1 MLATSG
7 DVQPI
12 SDTVIG
18 PLDKVESVMAFDT
31 SEPLRGPRRFHEL
44 AAAIVAA
51 EVPES
56 HWLEW
61 KSGLDFSTT
70 AGRFA
75 AARTIIAFANRD
87 PLVAARV
94 CGGEGYLVIG
104 VEAGRVSGVDE
115 IDPAELHEKL
125 RTFVDGP
132 HWEVAFVDVSGVR
145 VAVLTVAAPQPGDR
159 IHSLVK
165 THEGSRSGTV
175 FHRGVGG
182 SAPATHRELAML
194 QDRLLAQA
202 GQPSPAE
209 EFVAAV
215 GGTNPLL
222 VDRLVRESVKAVVAA
237 RSDPVR
243 FPLAF
248 AASGSAEQLGE
259 YLALSQ
265 SYELITAPVLEQLI
279 VGCAWPNPAHDRIW
293 ADTIAAL
300 AQPVPLPHVGAEQG
314 EAGGRPRP
322 LVVAGRDER
331 LEALALLPATMA
343 LYGGTIAA
351 VGGGNYAAVRA
362 LTTDGS
368 VSWSTQRQRKVTVVE
383 KAAPWETFN
392 REEDLALTVRAGQL
406 FDDTAVLEEKLML
419 ISQRRL
425 RKPRFVCS
433 RYLKEALRPYF
444 AGYDPLRYDE
454 LFDETEVLFS
464 LIVADQMLSQHR
476 PYTEPWLGLFV
487 IDAGGVATLED
498 SRYGSVVT
506 QIAAAGE
513 QWRPLRDGL
522 FDGEARRVQV
532 ALDYVT
538 DQVTRLRHQ
547 RV

>member
-1 MLATSG
+1 M
-7 DVQPI
+7 V
-12 SDTVIG
+12 
-18 PLDKVESVMAFDT
+18 FDT
-31 SEPLRGPRRFHEL
+31 SEPLRGPHRLGEL

-61 KSGLDFSTT
+61 KSSLDFSTT

-104 VEAGRVSGVDE
+104 VEAGCASGVDE
-115 IDPAELHEKL
+115 IDPAALHEKL

-132 HWEVAFVDVSGVR
+132 HWEVAFVSVAAVR
-145 VAVLTVAAPQPGDR
+145 VAVFTVAAPQPGDR

-182 SAPATHRELAML
+182 SAPATHRELEML
-194 QDRLLAQA
+194 QDRLLAQS
-202 GQPSPAE
+202 GQPSPVE

-222 VDRLVRESVKAVVAA
+222 VDRLMRESVKAVVAA

-248 AASGSAEQLGE
+248 TASGSAELLGE
-259 YLALSQ
+259 YLTLSQ
-265 SYELITAPVLEQLI
+265 SYELLAAPVLDQLI

-293 ADTIAAL
+293 ADTMTAL
-300 AQPVPLPHVGAEQG
+300 AQPVPLPHLG
-314 EAGGRPRP
+314 EAGGPRP
-322 LVVAGRDER
+322 MVVAGRDDR
-331 LEALALLPATMA
+331 LEALALLPATLA
-343 LYGGTIAA
+343 LYGGTLAA

-362 LTTDGS
+362 LTTDSS
-368 VSWSTQRQRKVTVVE
+368 VSWSSIHRQRKVTVVE

-392 REEDLALTVRAGQL
+392 REEELALTVRAGQL
-406 FDDTAVLEEKLML
+406 FDAAVLEDKLTL

-425 RKPRFVCS
+425 QKPRYVCS

-444 AGYDPLRYDE
+444 VSHDPLRYDE

-464 LIVADQMLSQHR
+464 LIVADQMSQH
-476 PYTEPWLGLFV
+476 PVYTEPWLGLFV
-487 IDAGGVATLED
+487 VDAGEVATLED
-498 SRYGSVVT
+498 SRYGSVVA

-513 QWRPLRDGL
+513 QWPPLRDGL
-522 FDGEARRVQV
+522 FGGQSGRAQTAV
-532 ALDYVT
+532 AYVT
-538 DQVTRLRHQ
+538 EQVTRLRHQ

>member
-1 MLATSG
+1 
-7 DVQPI
+7 
-12 SDTVIG
+12 
-18 PLDKVESVMAFDT
+18 MAFDT
-31 SEPLRGPRRFHEL
+31 SEPLRGPHRLHEL
-44 AAAIVAA
+44 VAAIVAA

-61 KSGLDFSTT
+61 KTSLDFSTT

-87 PLVAARV
+87 PAVAARV

-104 VEAGRVSGVDE
+104 AEAGHASGVDE
-115 IDPAELHEKL
+115 IDPAALHEKL

-182 SAPATHRELAML
+182 SAPATHRELGML
-194 QDRLLAQA
+194 QDRLLTQA

-222 VDRLVRESVKAVVAA
+222 VDRLMRESVNAVVAA

-243 FPLAF
+243 FPPAF
-248 AASGSAEQLGE
+248 AASAYAELLGE

-265 SYELITAPVLEQLI
+265 SYELIAAPVLDQLI

-293 ADTIAAL
+293 ADTMMAL
-300 AQPVPLPHVGAEQG
+300 AQPVPLPHAVTGQG
-314 EAGGRPRP
+314 EAGGP
-322 LVVAGRDER
+322 LPMVVAGRDER
-331 LEALALLPATMA
+331 LEALALLPATLA

-368 VSWSTQRQRKVTVVE
+368 VSWSWTHPQRKVAVVE

-392 REEDLALTVRAGQL
+392 REEDFALAVRTGQL
-406 FDDTAVLEEKLML
+406 FDDATVLEDKLTL

-425 RKPRFVCS
+425 QKPQYVCS

-464 LIVADQMLSQHR
+464 LIMADQMLSQHR

-487 IDAGGVATLED
+487 IDAGRVATLED
-498 SRYGSVVT
+498 SRYGSVVARIT
-506 QIAAAGE
+506 AAGE
-513 QWRPLRDGL
+513 QWPPLRDGL
-522 FDGEARRVQV
+522 FGGEAGRAQAAV
-532 ALDYVT
+532 AYVT
-538 DQVTRLRHQ
+538 EQTDRLRHQ